1 MLQMKTM
8 VLPKFSRHFP
18 NNWKWSFMTVVFAIP
33 YLPRSMESGVR
44 IEISGCLFKRLLN
57 HLLDVPLLVLIVTS
71 LFLSILIIS
80 RAKAC
85 LIYDFYFHY
94 AFLLLRTVYFFTFN
108 FLSIFMYISQF
119 ICICKWPLK

>member
-44 IEISGCLFKRLLN
+44 IEISGCLFRKLLY
-57 HLLDVPLLVLIVTS
+57 HLLDGPLLVLIVTS

-94 AFLLLRTVYFFTFN
+94 AFLLLRTVYFLHLIFYLYSCIYPN
-108 FLSIFMYISQF
+108 LSVYVNGR
-119 ICICKWPLK
+119 